1 MSAQIYQFPVQDSF
15 DKYQVSHVHRLA
27 VEMGLDPRQAVR
39 DFLTAE
45 NPKQQRAEMAEQA
58 RRARM
63 QQNIGEIA

>member
-1 MSAQIYQFPVQDSF
+1 MSIVMFPIQDSY

-39 DFLTAE
+39 DFLTAD
-45 NPKQQRAEMAEQA
+45 NPKQQRAELAEQA

-63 QQNIGEIA
+63 QQNIGEMA

>member
-1 MSAQIYQFPVQDSF
+1 MSVVMFPVQDSY
-15 DKYQVSHVHRLA
+15 DKYQVSHVHHLA
-27 VEMGLDPRQAVR
+27 VQMGLDPRKAVR

-63 QQNIGEIA
+63 QQAYGEQA

>member
-1 MSAQIYQFPVQDSF
+1 MNVVMFPIQDSY

-27 VEMGLDPRQAVR
+27 VEMGLDPKQAVR
-39 DFLTAE
+39 DFLTAP

-63 QQNIGEIA
+63 QQIQGEMA

>member
-1 MSAQIYQFPVQDSF
+1 MSVVMFPVQDSF

-63 QQNIGEIA
+63 QQNIGEMA